1 MNLKWFDRHLP
12 ALIPLNVARK
22 FSNGNGLCIATGVQH
37 ATIFGTQAYGLPLGE
52 ATTPQYLKSL
62 GYRTHG
68 VGKVNNLLEV
78 HNYL

>member
-1 MNLKWFDRHLP
+1 
-12 ALIPLNVARK
+12 VERK
-22 FSNGNGLCIATGVQH
+22 FFNGLCIVTGVQH

-68 VGKVNNLLEV
+68 VGKVKQNFLK
-78 HNYL
+78 